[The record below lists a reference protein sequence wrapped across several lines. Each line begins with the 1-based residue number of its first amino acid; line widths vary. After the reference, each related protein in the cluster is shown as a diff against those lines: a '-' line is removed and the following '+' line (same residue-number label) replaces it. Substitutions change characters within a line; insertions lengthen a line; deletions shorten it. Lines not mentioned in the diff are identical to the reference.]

1 MRSQSQRILKM
12 FFVTVFCFFED
23 SHFFL
28 VILRLIVFDAISS
41 DVDCEYRHIK
51 EY

>member
-23 SHFFL
+23 SHIYL
-28 VILRLIVFDAISS
+28 VILRLIVFEVISS
-41 DVDCEYRHIK
+41 DVDCELEHII